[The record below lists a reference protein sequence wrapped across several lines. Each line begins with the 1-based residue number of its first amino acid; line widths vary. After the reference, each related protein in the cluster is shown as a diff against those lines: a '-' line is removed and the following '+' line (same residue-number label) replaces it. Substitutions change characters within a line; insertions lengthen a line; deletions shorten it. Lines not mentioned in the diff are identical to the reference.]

1 MVKKLRT
8 AKLVSGFFV
17 LACSVAHGGVSI
29 SNAAANAD
37 VIVIATATTLNIG
50 TDQVSFD
57 LNVEQV
63 LKGTAVPGLVFHSF
77 GRLLRCSVSPAA
89 FGVFRKMGATG
100 TCSR

>member
-37 VIVIATATTLNIG
+37 VIVIATAN
-50 TDQVSFD
+50 D
-57 LNVEQV
+57 VE
-63 LKGTAVPGLVFHSF
+63 LF
-77 GRLLRCSVSPAA
+77 
-89 FGVFRKMGATG
+89 
-100 TCSR
+100 